1 MSQHPNARLTPRGRE
16 LLASRVAGGER
27 VSAVARQ
34 MGVSRQ
40 TASKWLSRARRGEPL
55 SDRPSRPRRLA
66 RSTHYSLSRPS
77 GRLFCI
83 SPHSGNTMVS
93 TPRGRW
99 PTAPSRGRGG
109 GLRGALVHAPPPAR
123 ARRRDGRAGE
133 DVRADRR
140 EEGASEAR
148 RRRSRHGRG
157 PSPRARHA
165 RALRAR
171 EARRA
176 PPRGREEGRP
186 HPRRRRVEG
195 ARRLGARPRQ
205 GLRRAARGLPARRGR
220 RLLVFSQVLL
230 SEKSEPFFRVSSRK
244 FFGFR
249 RGHAASFLT
258 CPA

>member
-1 MSQHPNARLTPRGRE
+1 MDCLDLQPRGA
-16 LLASRVAGGER
+16 LPCHSILTQGSRPGGER

-157 PSPRARHA
+157 PSPRAA
-165 RALRAR
+165 
-171 EARRA
+171 
-176 PPRGREEGRP
+176 GG
-186 HPRRRRVEG
+186 G
-195 ARRLGARPRQ
+195 
-205 GLRRAARGLPARRGR
+205 RAAPRSSTTAGAPAGGAW
-220 RLLVFSQVLL
+220 
-230 SEKSEPFFRVSSRK
+230 PACTSR
-244 FFGFR
+244 
-249 RGHAASFLT
+249 ST
-258 CPA
+258 TSCV